1 MNGKEFYNIVKTE
14 GLNKFN
20 IGDSFEI
27 AKVANVLGCIN
38 DNGWV
43 VYETDERG
51 AYHVIS
57 KHSSEEEGLEV
68 LLNELRNKK
77 RKEERQWQKNVATH
91 PAAKKAVKDV
101 QANSPRV
108 CWKR

>member
-1 MNGKEFYNIVKTE
+1 MNRKEFYNIVKTE
-14 GLNKFN
+14 ELNKFN
-20 IGDSFEI
+20 IGDSFGI
-27 AKVANVLGCIN
+27 AKVENVLGCIN
-38 DNGWV
+38 DNEWV

-77 RKEERQWQKNVATH
+77 RKEEIM
-91 PAAKKAVKDV
+91 KKMRK
-101 QANSPRV
+101 
-108 CWKR
+108 

>member
-1 MNGKEFYNIVKTE
+1 MIEIFYYVKGSNSENMNGKEFYNIVKTE

-77 RKEERQWQKNVATH
+77 RKEEIM
-91 PAAKKAVKDV
+91 KKLRK
-101 QANSPRV
+101 
-108 CWKR
+108 

>member
-1 MNGKEFYNIVKTE
+1 MVEIFYYVKGANAENMNRKEFYNIVKTE

-20 IGDSFEI
+20 IGDSFGI

-57 KHSSEEEGLEV
+57 KHSSEEEALEV

-77 RKEERQWQKNVATH
+77 RKEEVI
-91 PAAKKAVKDV
+91 KKLRK
-101 QANSPRV
+101 
-108 CWKR
+108 

>member
-77 RKEERQWQKNVATH
+77 RKEEIM
-91 PAAKKAVKDV
+91 KKILEKTRTCFSKLQNPHFSA
-101 QANSPRV
+101 RYFFT
-108 CWKR
+108 

>member
-1 MNGKEFYNIVKTE
+1 MVEVKGSNSENMNRKEFYNIVKTE
-14 GLNKFN
+14 ELNKFN
-20 IGDSFEI
+20 IGDAFEI

-38 DNGWV
+38 DNEWV

-57 KHSSEEEGLEV
+57 KHSSEEEEGLEV

-77 RKEERQWQKNVATH
+77 RKEEIM
-91 PAAKKAVKDV
+91 KKLRK
-101 QANSPRV
+101 
-108 CWKR
+108 

>member
-77 RKEERQWQKNVATH
+77 RKEEIM
-91 PAAKKAVKDV
+91 KKLR
-101 QANSPRV
+101 N
-108 CWKR
+108 

>member
-1 MNGKEFYNIVKTE
+1 MRDFFAWLQTQVSLHKIMNRNEFNDVVRTE

-20 IGDSFEI
+20 IGDFSTI
-27 AKVANVLGCIN
+27 AKAANALGCIN

-77 RKEERQWQKNVATH
+77 RKEEIM
-91 PAAKKAVKDV
+91 KKLRK
-101 QANSPRV
+101 
-108 CWKR
+108 

>member
-1 MNGKEFYNIVKTE
+1 MNRKEFYNIVKIE

-51 AYHVIS
+51 SYHVIS
-57 KHSSEEEGLEV
+57 KHPSEEEGLEV

-77 RKEERQWQKNVATH
+77 RKEEIM
-91 PAAKKAVKDV
+91 KKLRK
-101 QANSPRV
+101 
-108 CWKR
+108 

>member
-1 MNGKEFYNIVKTE
+1 MNRKEFYNIVKTE

-27 AKVANVLGCIN
+27 PKVANVVGCIN

-57 KHSSEEEGLEV
+57 KHSSEEEGLEA
-68 LLNELRNKK
+68 LLLELRNKK
-77 RKEERQWQKNVATH
+77 KKEAIMKKLRK
-91 PAAKKAVKDV
+91 
-101 QANSPRV
+101 
-108 CWKR
+108 

>member
-51 AYHVIS
+51 A
-57 KHSSEEEGLEV
+57 
-68 LLNELRNKK
+68 
-77 RKEERQWQKNVATH
+77 
-91 PAAKKAVKDV
+91 
-101 QANSPRV
+101 
-108 CWKR
+108 

>member
-14 GLNKFN
+14 ELNKFN

-77 RKEERQWQKNVATH
+77 RKEEIM
-91 PAAKKAVKDV
+91 KKLRK
-101 QANSPRV
+101 
-108 CWKR
+108 